1 MHVYL
6 PPDAHLFGI
15 TAIAD
20 MSQTSVIILL
30 MWVIWRS
37 KVTPALGRSDNFHRD
52 SLWSTD
58 TVTAVTAVTVVTGV
72 TGVMLSSS
80 FTPVAQPHEKHRYQK
95 EG

>member
-58 TVTAVTAVTVVTGV
+58 TVTAVTAVTGV